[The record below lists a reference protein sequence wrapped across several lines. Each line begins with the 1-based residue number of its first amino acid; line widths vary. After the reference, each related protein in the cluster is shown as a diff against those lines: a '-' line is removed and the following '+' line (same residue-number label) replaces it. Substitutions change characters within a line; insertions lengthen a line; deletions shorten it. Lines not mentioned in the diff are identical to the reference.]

1 MEMRK
6 VEGGKALVLLD
17 TEDLLILSNALN
29 EVCNGIEVPEF
40 ATRIGVNLEEALA
53 MQRALNAIYERL
65 TRRT

>member
-17 TEDLLILSNALN
+17 TDDLLILSNALN

-40 ATRIGVNLEEALA
+40 ATRMGVSLEEALT
-53 MQRALNAIYERL
+53 MQRAVNAIYERL